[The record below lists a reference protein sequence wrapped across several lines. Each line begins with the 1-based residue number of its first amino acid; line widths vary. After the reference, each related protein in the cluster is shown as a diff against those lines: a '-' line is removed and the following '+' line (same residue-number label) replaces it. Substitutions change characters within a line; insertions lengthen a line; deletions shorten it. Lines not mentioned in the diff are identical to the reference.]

1 MSFDELMDFAGH
13 FETHLTIG
21 LDGIAGVEVL
31 RNWGEARGLKC
42 LHILLERGSSPSQP
56 MLTRRGT
63 GDLASELR
71 IANDLSRQLDAS
83 GFRVTRIKIEAACTN
98 RDVPATDAQAMAH
111 PGLYFEHHLKLVLN
125 PQTDMTPLA
134 SLAQEH
140 AAHLSRNALTT
151 RCDGR
156 EERFVTQRCRLV
168 GREVARRRLDA
179 LLEALQV
186 HSYPIIDV
194 EEEFVVFDSNGAIDA
209 GWIDVS

>member
-1 MSFDELMDFAGH
+1 MDFAGN

-21 LDGIAGVEVL
+21 LDDTAGVEAL
-31 RNWGEARGLKC
+31 RAWGEAHGLKC
-42 LHILLERGSSPSQP
+42 LHILLQRGASPSQP
-56 MLTRRGT
+56 MLTRRGS

-71 IANDLSRQLDAS
+71 IANDLSRQLGAA

-98 RDVPATDAQAMAH
+98 RDVPATDADARAH
-111 PGLYFEHHLKLVLN
+111 PGLYFEHHLKLLLD
-125 PQTDMTPLA
+125 PQTDLVPLA

-140 AAHLSRNALTT
+140 AAHLSRNALTA
-151 RCDGR
+151 RPDGR

-179 LLEALQV
+179 LLKTLKT
-186 HSYPIIDV
+186 HGYPILDV
-194 EEEFVVFDSNGAIDA
+194 EEEFVVFDSNGEIDA